1 MRRVGQARR
10 RDDNE
15 REIVDGLRKCG
26 VFVVQI
32 SGLNAPDILCAF
44 GSKWMPFEIKT
55 AKGKLTKAQ
64 VQQQAGRAPYPVI
77 KSCDDALKILLAR

>member
-10 RDDNE
+10 RDANE
-15 REIVDGLRKCG
+15 VEIVDGLRKCG

-32 SGLNAPDILCAF
+32 SGVNAPDILCAF

-55 AKGKLTKAQ
+55 RTGKLTKLQ
-64 VQQQAGRAPYPVI
+64 VQQQAGRAPYPVVR
-77 KSCDDALKILLAR
+77 SCDEALKILLAR